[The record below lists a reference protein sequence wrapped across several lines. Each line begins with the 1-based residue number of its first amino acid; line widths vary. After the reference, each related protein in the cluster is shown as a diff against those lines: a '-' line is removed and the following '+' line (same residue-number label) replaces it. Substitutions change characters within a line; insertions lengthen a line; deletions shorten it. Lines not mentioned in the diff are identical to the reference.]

1 MPSGSGERFMETK
14 KAKVVA
20 VDDKHWLAID
30 SGDSEIRIP
39 LSEDKPNDVKSA
51 FNKLLTHLKTGVFK
65 IELEGAGDD
74 LFSQVAKEYLVQ
86 LNKEMPAIRAEMMKR
101 GLVAK

>member
-1 MPSGSGERFMETK
+1 METI
-14 KAKVVA
+14 KAKVTSDA
-20 VDDKHWLAID
+20 DKHFLVLAIVD
-30 SGDSEIRIP
+30 GEIKIP

-51 FNKLLTHLKTGVFK
+51 FNKLLTHLKTGAFK
-65 IELEGAGDD
+65 IELEGAGED

-86 LNKEMPAIRAEMMKR
+86 LNKEIPAVRAEMVKR

>member
-1 MPSGSGERFMETK
+1 METR
-14 KAKVVA
+14 KAKIIA

-30 SGDSEIRIP
+30 AGDGEIRIP
-39 LSEDKPNDVKSA
+39 LSEDKPNEVKSA
-51 FNKLLTHLKTGVFK
+51 FNKLLTRLKSGVFK
-65 IELEGAGDD
+65 VELEGAGDD

-86 LNKEMPAIRAEMMKR
+86 LNKEIPTVRAEMVKR

>member
-1 MPSGSGERFMETK
+1 METR
-14 KAKVVA
+14 KAKLVE
-20 VDDKHWLAID
+20 VDEKHWLVLD
-30 SGDSEIRIP
+30 LGDGEIRIP

-51 FNKLLTHLKTGVFK
+51 FNKLLTRLKSGAFK

-86 LNKEMPAIRAEMMKR
+86 LNKEIPAIHAEMVKR